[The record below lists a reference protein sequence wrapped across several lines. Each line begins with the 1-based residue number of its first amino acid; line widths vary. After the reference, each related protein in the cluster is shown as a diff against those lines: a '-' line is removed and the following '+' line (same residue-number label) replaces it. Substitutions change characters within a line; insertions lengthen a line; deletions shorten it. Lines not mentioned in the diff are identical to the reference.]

1 MKLYRLITSFLIMAA
16 VAFATTASESSDNK
30 QRPFPEDRI
39 KQEAKYFTESLHLSG
54 DSAARFTQIFT
65 DYNMAIHRVLET
77 HKTPPPQYTAQQYS
91 RQSQEKIE
99 KNIKARFA
107 CARAILDI
115 RENFY
120 YRFREI
126 LSPSQYESFTI
137 LEQKIGAKKRHE
149 HQRRRLPQQTKES
162 KKSNKKK

>member
-1 MKLYRLITSFLIMAA
+1 MSAVITAA
-16 VAFATTASESSDNK
+16 SASESPENR
-30 QRPFPEDRI
+30 QRSFPEERI
-39 KQEAKYFTESLHLSG
+39 KHEAKYFTESLHLSG
-54 DSAARFTQIFT
+54 DSAERFTQIFT
-65 DYNMAIHRVLET
+65 DYNMAIHKALET
-77 HKTPPPQYTAQQYS
+77 HKAPPPQHMTPQCG
-91 RQSQEKIE
+91 RQNQEKIE

-149 HQRRRLPQQTKES
+149 HERRRSPQKTKES
-162 KKSNKKK
+162 IKSNKKK